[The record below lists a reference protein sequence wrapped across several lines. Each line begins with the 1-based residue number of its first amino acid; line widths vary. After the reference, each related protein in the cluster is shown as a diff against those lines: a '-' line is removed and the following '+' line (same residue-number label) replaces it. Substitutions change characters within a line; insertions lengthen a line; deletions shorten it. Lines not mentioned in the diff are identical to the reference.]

1 MSTPPTGKADGLIKH
16 GTILLVATVFTGLSN
31 TLFNIAMGRMLSRED
46 FGDYYGLVSLYM
58 ILVLPLGAVQT
69 VTARYVSALESR
81 RLLGQAAALLRRSI
95 VKLSIIAVGVVGAF
109 LVAGPLLADY
119 LNIHSLI
126 AVYAVG
132 LAVALAMVSPVF
144 WGALQGFQYFY
155 HYAANQL
162 AATLAKLAGGILL
175 VWVGFEVAGAVG
187 SLVLFQLAIVVIAF
201 FPLKTVVFKLRGGDQ
216 GVDSRPHYR
225 FFWSVLISLLGFAVL
240 SQADILTAKHFFDR
254 TLGGEFGLAK
264 IVGNAFLFVPIALS
278 TVMFPKVSQRTASG
292 QKGALRLLN
301 MTLIYCVL
309 LCGLGILI
317 CASVPGLILGLLFPE
332 ATEVARELIRIF
344 GLGVTPVA
352 LLYILIN
359 YLLARGRSGFLYIL
373 LPLALCYVI
382 ALQLLHTTLAT
393 IIWVMA
399 CFGLGTFV
407 ILYLIILKGER
418 SPGLVQWSAN

>member
-1 MSTPPTGKADGLIKH
+1 MSRSAGGSTEGLIKH
-16 GTILLVATVFTGLSN
+16 GTVLLVATVVTGLSN
-31 TLFNIAMGRMLSRED
+31 TLYNIVMGRMLSTED

-58 ILVLPLGAVQT
+58 ILVLPLSAVQT
-69 VTARYVSALESR
+69 VTARYVSALESQ

-95 VKLSIIAVGVVGAF
+95 VKLSIMALGAIGGF
-109 LVAGPLLADY
+109 LVFGPLLADY

-126 AVYAVG
+126 AVYAIG
-132 LAVALAMVSPVF
+132 LAVALAMLSPVF

-155 HYAANQL
+155 HYAANHL
-162 AATLAKLAGGILL
+162 GATLAKLAGGILM
-175 VWVGFEVAGAVG
+175 VWLGFEVAGAVG
-187 SLVLFQLAIVVIAF
+187 SLVFFQLAVVLIAL
-201 FPLKTVVFKLRGGDQ
+201 FPLKMALFKLRGGDRE
-216 GVDSRPHYR
+216 VDSRPHYR
-225 FFWSVLISLLGFAVL
+225 FFWSVLVSLLGFAVF

-278 TVMFPKVSQRTASG
+278 TVMFPKVSQHTASG
-292 QKGALRLLN
+292 RKGALRMLN

-317 CASVPGLILGLLFPE
+317 CASIPGLILGVLFPE

-352 LLYILIN
+352 LLHILIN
-359 YLLARGRSGFLYIL
+359 YLLARGRSGFLYLL

-382 ALQLLHTTLAT
+382 ALQLLHTSLAT

-399 CFGLGTFV
+399 SFGLGTF
-407 ILYLIILKGER
+407 ILLYLIVLKAER
-418 SPGLVQWSAN
+418 SPGIAQWSAN